1 MKMLRT
7 NQPGGASRLKNCCM
21 IYDLAGGFLLKI

>member
-7 NQPGGASRLKNCCM
+7 NQPGGASRLKKLLH
-21 IYDLAGGFLLKI
+21 DLQLFSCAVIAE